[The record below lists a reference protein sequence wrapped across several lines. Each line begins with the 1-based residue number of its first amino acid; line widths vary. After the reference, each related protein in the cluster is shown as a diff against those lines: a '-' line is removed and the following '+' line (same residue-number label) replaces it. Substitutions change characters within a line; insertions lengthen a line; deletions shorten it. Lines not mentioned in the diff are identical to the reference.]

1 MIAKCYYFA
10 IRRICY
16 ETSNNTCRRKRIR
29 TISKTAANIGTTA
42 SDALRMFI
50 YAFNDHH
57 GFPFPVQSKRME
69 VEPFDSEEEATDFA
83 TNMAKEIIK

>member
-1 MIAKCYYFA
+1 MRQATTRVEEKE
-10 IRRICY
+10 Y
-16 ETSNNTCRRKRIR
+16 ELFQ
-29 TISKTAANIGTTA
+29 KTAANIGTTA

-69 VEPFDSEEEATDFA
+69 VEPFDSEEEATDFE
-83 TNMAKEIIK
+83 TNMAMEILK

>member
-1 MIAKCYYFA
+1 MRQATTRVEEKE
-10 IRRICY
+10 Y
-16 ETSNNTCRRKRIR
+16 ELFQ
-29 TISKTAANIGTTA
+29 KTATNIGTTA

-69 VEPFDSEEEATDFA
+69 VEPFDSEGEATDFA